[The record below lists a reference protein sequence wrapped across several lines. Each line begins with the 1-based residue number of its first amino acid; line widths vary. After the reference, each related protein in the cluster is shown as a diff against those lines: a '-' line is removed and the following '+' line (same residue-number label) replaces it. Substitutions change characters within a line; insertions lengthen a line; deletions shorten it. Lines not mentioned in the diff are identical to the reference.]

1 MVRLLRPSSIMLHS
15 SSLGGE
21 SMNRKMRRALPYAK
35 KIDQP
40 SCSSCTDGKVGSICF
55 RIGILI
61 CSLTFIVCGHLWVD
75 TDDERAARNLL
86 LEKRRSISS
95 GGGSGGFVGLY
106 PEFAGGGSTN
116 IGLGDQGYFLV
127 GRTLCLFGT
136 CHSEDSCIILFEVA
150 VCLAH
155 VIQRLVA
162 SFFLKSQLS
171 FLVSGAA
178 VVVAFHFYLV
188 CLSPSLQHNPCL
200 FPARRP
206 KL

>member
-136 CHSEDSCIILFEVA
+136 CHSEDI
-150 VCLAH
+150 
-155 VIQRLVA
+155 A